1 MGPSVSPTGSPA
13 SAEGPA
19 TPATLEAWW
28 TRRWSTRDGLVELL
42 LALAEL
48 SAALGRVDNVGSAI
62 FDLRPRALMAPGGPT
77 PAASPDPWG
86 EGRSVPA
93 ADERALSGTLAP
105 ELLFGCRREAPEAGH
120 VWSIGL
126 GLLGLLLLADAGRA
140 SGPPPMGTDTPSLR
154 PLRATLINDV
164 HRRKPAMFAGRRL
177 PQQEFLYP
185 DALPEADQAAAARA
199 LQSMREAGVLVDGD
213 AVLQVLTCA
222 LMVSPAA
229 RTPTLARLAEALR
242 GAAAACR
249 SAPPVERGPAPPDL
263 PPQQDAALQALID
276 RVGALERQLAA
287 QGEGS
292 GLVLAAGLAQLERGV
307 ADDRAALRGLQATV
321 EGLRSAPA
329 PVLPPRAPTASSS
342 DWIARIGVLVVALGL
357 FGLGFVGGRSAP
369 EAPRAAASP
378 APLPRAAPAP
388 RLADPAALADEPPPS
403 DPVPSEASPSQ
414 TTASEAPEA
423 GRPGER
429 SGEPRAGAAR
439 PQGAKDKDA
448 ARSDAPRPEPDSVE
462 PAAVPGR
469 LVVRGGTASL
479 VGPSGAADPSRVPP
493 GAYRLKARTS
503 DGKEVELGTVNV
515 ASGAVISVACGFGTC
530 KRE

>member
-1 MGPSVSPTGSPA
+1 VGPSLSPTGSPA
-13 SAEGPA
+13 PSEGPA
-19 TPATLEAWW
+19 TPPTLEAWW

-42 LALAEL
+42 EALAEL

-93 ADERALSGTLAP
+93 ADERALSGALAP

-126 GLLGLLLLADAGRA
+126 GLLGLLLLADAGRL

-213 AVLQVLTCA
+213 AVLQVLTGA

-229 RTPTLARLAEALR
+229 RTPTLAKLAEALR

-276 RVGALERQLAA
+276 RVAALERQLAA

-292 GLVLAAGLAQLERGV
+292 GLLLAAGLAQLERGV
-307 ADDRAALRGLQATV
+307 ADDRAALRGLQASV
-321 EGLRSAPA
+321 EGLRSAPNPVA
-329 PVLPPRAPTASSS
+329 PAPATRASAP

-369 EAPRAAASP
+369 EAPPVTASP

-388 RLADPAALADEPPPS
+388 RLADPAALADEPPPA
-403 DPVPSEASPSQ
+403 DLVPAEPAP
-414 TTASEAPEA
+414 TEAPAA
-423 GRPGER
+423 GRPVER

-448 ARSDAPRPEPDSVE
+448 ARSDPPKPEPASAE

-479 VGPSGAADPSRVPP
+479 VGPAGAADPSRVPP
-493 GAYRLKARTS
+493 GSYRLKARTS
-503 DGKEVELGTVNV
+503 DGKDVELGSVNV
-515 ASGAVISVACGFGTC
+515 TSGAVISVACGFGTC